1 MKKTVQLATVS
12 ALALMLAAPAFAQGA
27 LVGTKALDDRI
38 DDITD
43 DVNEDIARGNDAERF
58 GPNGVAQGFRGSVAL
73 TASGASGNTDTG
85 EVSGAGRLSYGI
97 GDWNHSV
104 GFAIEYGEAN
114 GAKNEEK
121 FFATYEAQRYFSPEF
136 YLFGIGRYE
145 YDGFTAPAV
154 AGGVPV
160 AGNATD
166 AFLGFG
172 PGYRLINTP
181 EHAWRVQAG
190 LGVRYTKDFAG
201 STSTEE
207 AVIASSRYYLSLTDT
222 MSLTNDT
229 DILSS
234 GANTVVSNDLGVNF
248 KMTDSLSTRVSYRT
262 DYNSNPA
269 PGRVSTDNT
278 VGLSLV
284 LGF

>member
-1 MKKTVQLATVS
+1 MKLISKLATASVI
-12 ALALMLAAPAFAQGA
+12 ALLAATPVMAQDR

-43 DVNEDIARGNDAERF
+43 DVNEDLTRGDDDERF
-58 GPNGVAQGFRGSVAL
+58 GPTGVAQGFRGSIAL

-85 EVSGAGRLSYGI
+85 ELSGAGRLSYGI
-97 GDWNHSV
+97 GDWNHSA

-114 GAKNEEK
+114 NQKNEEK
-121 FFATYEAQRYFSPEF
+121 FFATYEAQRYFNEKF

-145 YDGFTAPAV
+145 YDGFSAPTV
-154 AGGVPV
+154 PGGAPV
-160 AGNATD
+160 AGNSSD

-172 PGYRLINTP
+172 PGYRVINTP
-181 EHAWRVQAG
+181 DQAWRIQAG
-190 LGVRYTKDFAG
+190 VGVRHTKDFANV
-201 STSTEE
+201 SETEE
-207 AVIASSRYYLSLTDT
+207 AIIASSRYFMKLTDT

-234 GANTVVSNDLGVNF
+234 SANTVVSNDLGVNF
-248 KMTDSLSTRVSYRT
+248 KVSNNLSTRVSYRT
-262 DYNSNPA
+262 DYNSDPA
-269 PGRVSTDNT
+269 IGRKSTDNT
-278 VGLSLV
+278 MGLSLV